1 MGVRVPAVGRETG
14 RSEMDLFDRLE
25 EVRKHWNVLD
35 HPFYTRWEKG
45 QLSPEELGYYAGQY
59 RHAVVALAAT
69 ARQAADTDPTVRDHA
84 DDEEAHIE
92 LWDDF
97 ARAAGAAPH
106 SAPRDETSECAEAWT
121 AGSDGLEALAIL
133 YAVESGQPAISST
146 KLTGLVEHYGYSPD
160 GPATAYFRLHTEL
173 DHAHADE
180 ARRLIE
186 RHARPD
192 DEERLLAAA
201 NGALAGNWKL
211 LDGVESALT

>member
-1 MGVRVPAVGRETG
+1 
-14 RSEMDLFDRLE
+14 MDFFDRLE
-25 EVRKHWNVLD
+25 EARKRWNVLE

-45 QLSPEELGYYAGQY
+45 ELTQEELGYYAGQY

-69 ARQAADTDPTVRDHA
+69 ARQAADADPTVREHA

-97 ARAAGAAPH
+97 GSAAGATDGT
-106 SAPRDETSECAEAWT
+106 PRDETRECVRAWT
-121 AGSDGLEALAIL
+121 GGSDGLEALAIL

-146 KLTGLVEHYGYSPD
+146 KLTGLVEHYGYTPD
-160 GPATAYFRLHTEL
+160 SPATAYFRLHAEL
-173 DHAHADE
+173 DREHADE

-186 RHARPD
+186 EHATPE

-201 NGALAGNWKL
+201 TGALQGNWKL
-211 LDGVESALT
+211 LDGVEAAR

>member
-1 MGVRVPAVGRETG
+1 
-14 RSEMDLFDRLE
+14 MDFFARLE
-25 EVRKHWNVLD
+25 AARKQWNVLE

-45 QLSPEELGYYAGQY
+45 ELSADELGYYAGQY
-59 RHAVVALAAT
+59 RHAVVALAQT
-69 ARQAADTDPTVRDHA
+69 ARQAADADPTIREHA

-97 ARAAGAAPH
+97 ARAAGTAKD
-106 SAPRDETSECAEAWT
+106 SALRAETRECVESWT

-146 KLTGLVEHYGYSPD
+146 KLTGLVGHYGYSPD
-160 GPATAYFRLHTEL
+160 SPATEYFRLHSEL

-180 ARRLIE
+180 ARRMIE
-186 RHARPD
+186 ERATPG

-201 NGALAGNWKL
+201 EGALAGNWKL
-211 LDGVESALT
+211 LDGVEAAR

>member
-1 MGVRVPAVGRETG
+1 
-14 RSEMDLFDRLE
+14 MDFFARLE
-25 EVRKHWNVLD
+25 EARKHWNVLE

-45 QLSPEELGYYAGQY
+45 ELSADELGYYAGQY
-59 RHAVVALAAT
+59 RHAVVALANT
-69 ARQAADTDPTVRDHA
+69 ARQAADADPTIREHA

-97 ARAAGAAPH
+97 ARAAGTPPNG
-106 SAPRDETSECAEAWT
+106 APRAETRECVESWT

-160 GPATAYFRLHTEL
+160 SPATEYFRLHSEL

-186 RHARPD
+186 ERATPE
-192 DEERLLAAA
+192 DEERLLTAAT
-201 NGALAGNWKL
+201 GALQGNWRL
-211 LDGVESALT
+211 LDGVEVAR

>member
-1 MGVRVPAVGRETG
+1 
-14 RSEMDLFDRLE
+14 MDFFARLE
-25 EVRKHWNVLD
+25 AARKQWNVLE

-45 QLSPEELGYYAGQY
+45 ELSADELGYYAGQY
-59 RHAVVALAAT
+59 RHAVVALAQT
-69 ARQAADTDPTVRDHA
+69 ARQAADADPTVREHA

-97 ARAAGAAPH
+97 ARAAGTAKD
-106 SAPRDETSECAEAWT
+106 SAPRAETRECVESWT

-133 YAVESGQPAISST
+133 YAVESGQPEISST

-160 GPATAYFRLHTEL
+160 SPATEYFRLHSEL

-180 ARRLIE
+180 ARRMIE
-186 RHARPD
+186 ERATPG

-201 NGALAGNWKL
+201 EGALAGNWKL
-211 LDGVESALT
+211 LDGVEAAR

>member
-1 MGVRVPAVGRETG
+1 
-14 RSEMDLFDRLE
+14 MDFFDRLE
-25 EVRKHWNVLD
+25 EARKRWNVLE

-45 QLSPEELGYYAGQY
+45 ELAQEELGYYAGQY

-69 ARQAADTDPTVRDHA
+69 ARQAADADPTVREHA

-97 ARAAGAAPH
+97 GSAAGATDGT
-106 SAPRDETSECAEAWT
+106 PRDETRECVRAWT
-121 AGSDGLEALAIL
+121 GGSDGLEALAIL

-146 KLTGLVEHYGYSPD
+146 KLTGLVEHYGYTPD
-160 GPATAYFRLHTEL
+160 SPATAYFRLHAEL
-173 DHAHADE
+173 DHEHADE

-186 RHARPD
+186 EHATPA

-201 NGALAGNWKL
+201 TGALQGNWRL
-211 LDGVESALT
+211 LDGVESTTT